1 MSTSLE
7 CQIIEIRPGAWYYLA
22 EPAMARGLTY
32 DWREQSRATGP
43 FASSDAAAEH
53 IQQHYADAG
62 EHWIVALPD
71 GVAQRDLSSPANAW
85 LKRVI
90 DAARAPQDEPLA
102 MC

>member
-7 CQIIEIRPGAWYYLA
+7 CQIIEMRPGQWYYLA

-32 DWREQSRATGP
+32 DWREQSIATGP

-53 IQQHYADAG
+53 IARHHADAG
-62 EHWIVALPD
+62 EHWVVALPE
-71 GVAQRDLSSPANAW
+71 GVPQRDLSAPANAW

-90 DAARAPQDEPLA
+90 ERARTPEEEPLA
-102 MC
+102 LA